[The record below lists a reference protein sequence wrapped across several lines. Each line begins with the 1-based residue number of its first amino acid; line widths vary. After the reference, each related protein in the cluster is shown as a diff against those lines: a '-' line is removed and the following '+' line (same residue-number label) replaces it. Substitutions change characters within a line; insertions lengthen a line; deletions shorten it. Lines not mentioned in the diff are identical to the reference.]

1 VSASNDAGA
10 AGATATAPAAS
21 NPARPLQGRVAVV
34 TGGGKGIGLAI
45 ARRLAAQG
53 ATVVVTGRDQAA
65 LDAFV
70 AETKGTGGTALA
82 IVADMAK
89 AGEADRL
96 CAETLAAFGSAD
108 ILVNNAG
115 ITRDGLLVRMS
126 DEDWDA
132 VIDTNLKGAFR
143 AIRAFTKPM
152 MKQRRGRIVNITSVI
167 GLIGNAGQA
176 NYAAS
181 KAGLIGLTKAVAK
194 ELASRHITVNA
205 IAPGFIETSMTEAL
219 GDKAREGL
227 QAHIP
232 LGRLGSAEDVAHAVA
247 FLCSEDAGYVTG
259 QVLPVDG
266 GMVM

>member
-1 VSASNDAGA
+1 MSGSMD
-10 AGATATAPAAS
+10 
-21 NPARPLQGRVAVV
+21 GRVGVV

-45 ARRLAAQG
+45 ARRLRSNGAA
-53 ATVVVTGRDQAA
+53 VVVTGRDQAA

-70 AETKGTGGTALA
+70 AETTAAGGRALA
-82 IVADMAK
+82 VVADMAK
-89 AGEADRL
+89 AGEADRV
-96 CAETLAAFGSAD
+96 CAATLEAFGKAD
-108 ILVNNAG
+108 YLVNNAG

-126 DEDWDA
+126 DGDWDA
-132 VIDTNLKGAFR
+132 VLDTNLKGAFR
-143 AIRAFTKPM
+143 AIRAFTRPM
-152 MKQRRGRIVNITSVI
+152 MKQRWGRIVNITSVI

-205 IAPGFIETSMTEAL
+205 VAPGFIETAMTEAL
-219 GDKAREGL
+219 GENVRAGL
-227 QAHIP
+227 QAQIP

>member
-1 VSASNDAGA
+1 ME
-10 AGATATAPAAS
+10 
-21 NPARPLQGRVAVV
+21 GRVGVV

-45 ARRLAAQG
+45 ARKLRSQG
-53 ATVVVTGRDQAA
+53 ASVVVTGRDRAA

-70 AETKGTGGTALA
+70 AETTAAGGRALA
-82 IVADMAK
+82 VVADMAN

-96 CAETLAAFGSAD
+96 CAATLEAFGKAD
-108 ILVNNAG
+108 LLINNAG

-132 VIDTNLKGAFR
+132 VLDTNLKGAFR
-143 AIRAFTKPM
+143 AIRAFTRPM
-152 MKQRRGRIVNITSVI
+152 MKQRWGRIVNITSVI

-205 IAPGFIETSMTEAL
+205 VAPGFIETAMTEAL
-219 GDKAREGL
+219 GEKVRAGL
-227 QAHIP
+227 QAQIP

>member
-1 VSASNDAGA
+1 ME
-10 AGATATAPAAS
+10 
-21 NPARPLQGRVAVV
+21 GRVAVV

-45 ARRLAAQG
+45 ARKLRDRG
-53 ATVVVTGRDQAA
+53 ASVVVTGRDQAA

-70 AETKGTGGTALA
+70 AETTRDGSGGKALA
-82 IVADMAK
+82 VVADLAK
-89 AGEADRL
+89 AGEADRV
-96 CAETLAAFGSAD
+96 CAATLEAFGRAD
-108 ILVNNAG
+108 CLVNNAG
-115 ITRDGLLVRMS
+115 ITKDGLLVRMS

-132 VIDTNLKGAFR
+132 VLDTNLKGAFR
-143 AIRAFTKPM
+143 AIRSFTRPM
-152 MKQRRGRIVNITSVI
+152 MKARWGRIVNITSVI

-205 IAPGFIETSMTEAL
+205 VAPGFIETAMTEAL
-219 GDKAREGL
+219 GENVRAGL
-227 QAHIP
+227 QAQIP

>member
-1 VSASNDAGA
+1 MD
-10 AGATATAPAAS
+10 
-21 NPARPLQGRVAVV
+21 GRVGVV

-45 ARRLAAQG
+45 ARKFRSNGAA
-53 ATVVVTGRDQAA
+53 VVVTGRDQAA

-70 AETKGTGGTALA
+70 AETTAAGGRALA
-82 IVADMAK
+82 VVADMAK
-89 AGEADRL
+89 PGEADRV
-96 CAETLAAFGSAD
+96 CAATIEAFGKAD
-108 ILVNNAG
+108 YLVNNAG

-132 VIDTNLKGAFR
+132 VLDTNLKGAFR
-143 AIRAFTKPM
+143 AIRAFTRPM
-152 MKQRRGRIVNITSVI
+152 MKQRWGRIVNITSVI

-205 IAPGFIETSMTEAL
+205 VAPGFIETAMTEAL
-219 GDKAREGL
+219 GENVRAGL
-227 QAHIP
+227 QAQIP

>member
-1 VSASNDAGA
+1 ME
-10 AGATATAPAAS
+10 
-21 NPARPLQGRVAVV
+21 GRVGVV

-45 ARRLAAQG
+45 ARKFRSQG
-53 ATVVVTGRDQAA
+53 AAVVVTGRDQGA

-70 AETKGTGGTALA
+70 AETTAAGGRALA
-82 IVADMAK
+82 VVADLAK
-89 AGEADRL
+89 AGEADRV
-96 CAETLAAFGSAD
+96 CAATLEAFGKAE

-126 DEDWDA
+126 DQDWDA
-132 VIDTNLKGAFR
+132 VLDTNLKGAFR
-143 AIRAFTKPM
+143 AIRAFTRPM
-152 MKQRRGRIVNITSVI
+152 MKQRWGRIVNITSVI

-205 IAPGFIETSMTEAL
+205 VAPGFIETAMTEAL
-219 GDKAREGL
+219 GESVRAGL
-227 QAHIP
+227 QAQIP